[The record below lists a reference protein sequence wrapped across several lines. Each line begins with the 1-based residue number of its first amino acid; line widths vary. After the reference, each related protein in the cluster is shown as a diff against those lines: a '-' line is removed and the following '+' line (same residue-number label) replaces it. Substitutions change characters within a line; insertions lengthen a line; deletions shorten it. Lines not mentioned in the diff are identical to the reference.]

1 MSLTLETNADPPP
14 ASRTLPATSTSS
26 TTQTTSSSST
36 TSVSVSTSSRS
47 SSSTTSSSTTTSYS
61 STTSTAQAQTT
72 AQSLSES
79 SSTTSWPVSSTS
91 SRTSTSQ
98 SSVSQ
103 ASTTTSTAAVVATG
117 ASSPDPTITL
127 NPPPSTRQ
135 HGTLIVAESTLLAT
149 ASTYEV
155 PFTSQAFNTQ
165 SVQNIAPTTTSA
177 PGPTSTSVTE
187 TPDRAAHRLIIDL
200 GECAGFTSPRLML
213 ESGDLGDLVA
223 IGKGRFAIEL
233 KSELSSGIFGAVLSL
248 KDNGVRCGNGDAAA
262 CTAVHLSFGLTSGV
276 FASVLRAGDYSVD
289 MYPFGMWLEDGVT
302 WGAQLVN
309 SPDTTYHCWG
319 WSQEEC
325 PYAFANGG
333 DADWTASSDNPTGIV
348 YIGFCPSDGPDWSK
362 IPPNP
367 NPQSFEPDGEATYIE
382 LPTQTVLSTSTF
394 LTAITPTKL
403 SVPITS
409 EPPCEPPALSCVF
422 PNTFISEDVTST
434 IWSEFITPPGQS
446 TILFSTAIVI
456 HTTSTVPQT
465 TTFLNNPVTTSF
477 LSSPTPTV
485 TSWMVESTDFENSST
500 RSEWTFS
507 TVTEPRTRR
516 RPTATASSR
525 SDTPISTPPPTV
537 VPTYSDI
544 TDSLGSVVSTLSYD
558 VPVSSVVSPAP
569 TITSAPNSQYV
580 ITSWTTWMTV
590 NGSTVPAIAG
600 EVGILS
606 TIPITYM
613 LEPSTIIPV
622 AEISSRSV
630 ESIRT
635 SSPSATI
642 AASSDN
648 DQTKQNQGGKIAGAV
663 VGTLVGLVLG
673 SLLLWYIFYRRQRRQ
688 RLDHF
693 ARGDP
698 AWLAPRYENGSGG
711 GSRLLVDL
719 DEEPRMRNSYVEP
732 WVAPRSVAQT
742 SSGGKASQRE
752 MENVSGGHGVST
764 VAGPSREVE
773 SSSNEGGSSWFQPE
787 SSDNHVPVAA
797 VTRPGKSIA
806 RNEPTRRPDLVL
818 QRPVPSHY
826 HTPSLANPSLSLL
839 PTPFQNEPPSPL
851 TPPSPPSQAAL
862 IPSRVSPPP
871 RAEPSQRRYVDDEEQ
886 VRHNAIP
893 PLYNEAWNTGR

>member
-1 MSLTLETNADPPP
+1 MSLTLGTSIDQSP
-14 ASRTLPATSTSS
+14 AGRTIPVTSTSS
-26 TTQTTSSSST
+26 TTLTTSSSST
-36 TSVSVSTSSRS
+36 TSVSASTSSSS
-47 SSSTTSSSTTTSYS
+47 SSSTTSNSTTTP
-61 STTSTAQAQTT
+61 TAQVRTT
-72 AQSLSES
+72 AQSLSDS
-79 SSTTSWPVSSTS
+79 SSTTSWPVSSTLSRS
-91 SRTSTSQ
+91 SPSQ

-103 ASTTTSTAAVVATG
+103 TSTTTSTSAAVATA

-127 NPPPSTRQ
+127 NPLPSTRQ
-135 HGTLIVAESTLLAT
+135 HGTLIVAESTSLAT
-149 ASTYEV
+149 VSTYEL
-155 PFTSQAFNTQ
+155 PFTSQTPNTQ
-165 SVQNIAPTTTSA
+165 SFQNLTPTTTSA

-187 TPDRAAHRLIIDL
+187 LPDRAVHRLIIDL
-200 GECAGFTSPRLML
+200 GECAEFTSPRLML
-213 ESGDLGDLVA
+213 ERGDLGDLVA

-233 KSELSSGIFGAVLSL
+233 KSELSTGIFGVVLSL
-248 KDNGVRCGNGDAAA
+248 KDNGVRCGSGASAA
-262 CTAVHLSFGLTSGV
+262 CTAVELSFGLTSGV
-276 FASVLRAGDYSVD
+276 SAHVLMAGDYSID
-289 MYPFGMWLEDGVT
+289 MYPFSMWLEDGVT

-309 SPDTTYHCWG
+309 SPEQTYHCWG

-325 PYAFANGG
+325 PYAFSNSG
-333 DADWTASSDNPTGIV
+333 DASWTASSDNPTGVV
-348 YIGFCPSDGPDWSK
+348 YVGFCPSDGPDWSK

-367 NPQSFEPDGEATYIE
+367 NPQSFEPGGEGTYIE

-409 EPPCEPPALSCVF
+409 EPPCDLPVMSCIS
-422 PNTFISEDVTST
+422 PNTYISEDVTST
-434 IWSEFITPPGQS
+434 IWSEFITAPGPS

-456 HTTSTVPQT
+456 HTTSTVPET
-465 TTFLNNPVTTSF
+465 TTFPRNPTTSF
-477 LSSPTPTV
+477 LSRPTPTV
-485 TSWMVESTDFENSST
+485 TSWLVESTDFENSFT
-500 RSEWTFS
+500 QSEWTFS
-507 TVTEPRTRR
+507 TLTGPRTRR
-516 RPTATASSR
+516 RPTGTASSR
-525 SDTPISTPPPTV
+525 SGTPISTPPPTV

-544 TDSLGSVVSTLSYD
+544 TNSLGSVVSTLSYD
-558 VPVSSVVSPAP
+558 VPVSATVSPAP

-613 LEPSTIIPV
+613 LEPSTTIPV

-635 SSPSATI
+635 SSPSPTI
-642 AASSDN
+642 AASSDS
-648 DQTKQNQGGKIAGAV
+648 DQTQQNQGGKIAGAV

-673 SLLLWYIFYRRQRRQ
+673 SLLLWYIFYRRRRRQ

-732 WVAPRSVAQT
+732 WVAPGPVAQ
-742 SSGGKASQRE
+742 SSSRGKASQRE
-752 MENVSGGHGVST
+752 MESVSGGHGVSIA
-764 VAGPSREVE
+764 AGPSREVE

-787 SSDNHVPVAA
+787 SSDNHHVPVAA
-797 VTRPGKSIA
+797 VTRPGKTVA
-806 RNEPTRRPDLVL
+806 RNEPTRRPDLVS

-826 HTPSLANPSLSLL
+826 QTPSLANPSLSLL

-851 TPPSPPSQAAL
+851 TPPSPPSRAAL
-862 IPSRVSPPP
+862 MPGRASPPP
-871 RAEPSQRRYVDDEEQ
+871 RPGPSQRRYVNDEEQ
-886 VRHNAIP
+886 VRDNTIP